1 MVVEVRPEDYIS
13 LMNNEE
19 LIMNNG
25 ERVESDSPL
34 ALMAFQERLEELC
47 WLNGGMKQTAP
58 AQRMVDFVNK
68 KNSFDLPESSYT
80 RLAGISA
87 AFLDAGVRHRS
98 LARASAISVKSP
110 KAS

>member
-1 MVVEVRPEDYIS
+1 MVVEVRPEDYTS

-58 AQRMVDFVNK
+58 AQQW
-68 KNSFDLPESSYT
+68 L
-80 RLAGISA
+80 IS
-87 AFLDAGVRHRS
+87 
-98 LARASAISVKSP
+98 
-110 KAS
+110 